1 MKLVNGTVVLIHS
14 SASTGRQ
21 WRSLSERLS
30 DRYNVVAPDLS
41 GYGPSDGDPG
51 GYTFDDDC
59 RLVREA
65 IETVQGP
72 VHLIGHSY
80 GGLLSAKVALERP
93 DVLRSLTLIEPVC
106 FHLLKEVGESEAY
119 AEIKGV
125 SDRQKAAVDSGDLL
139 SSAEG
144 FVTYWMGPNAWK
156 SMPGERRRTV
166 AGMMPKVA
174 MEWSGALGRT
184 THLAEYASFP
194 LKTLL
199 VRADDTT
206 LAARRVVG
214 LLLQQIDESEF
225 VEIGYGGHMSPVTN
239 SEPVNVAIEQF
250 LGAL

>member
-1 MKLVNGTVVLIHS
+1 MRQQNGTVVLIHS
-14 SASTGRQ
+14 SASSGRQ

-30 DRYNVVAPDLS
+30 DRYNVIAPDLS

-51 GYTFDDDC
+51 EYTFDDDC
-59 RLVREA
+59 RLVRET

-93 DVLRSLTLIEPVC
+93 DILHSLTLIEPVC
-106 FHLLKEVGESEAY
+106 FHLLNEAGESEAY

-125 SDRQKAAVDSGDLL
+125 SDSQKIAADSGDLL
-139 SSAEG
+139 GSAEG
-144 FVTYWMGPNAWK
+144 FVTYWMGVNAWK
-156 SMPGERRRTV
+156 SMPDERRCMV
-166 AGMMPKVA
+166 ASIMPKVA
-174 MEWSGALGRT
+174 MEWAGGFERT
-184 THLAEYASFP
+184 TCLAEYASFP

-206 LAARRVVG
+206 LAARRVID
-214 LLLQQIDESEF
+214 LLLEQVRKREF

-239 SEPVNVAIEQF
+239 SEPVNVAIDQF